1 MSLQIVVEEF
11 SRPLVSALYESSEE
25 DMEIDSAS
33 VTAIEQDQDQDS
45 DIEVIACYRETPVYP
60 PQLVG
65 GRAMTFDHDAHTDD
79 EIRYFCGPSG
89 SLDSTFDPS
98 DSLVDWFVGSPP
110 TQSYRANDPNH
121 RMANCSQLEPI
132 PYSPMSPRW
141 LIKGHRRIL
150 EVTSGLKGQNKLIR
164 GSPINTSLDWQSAQ
178 AGLVESRI
186 TSNGAIVQCVEN
198 RSQLYKRRSLLD
210 TWNKP
215 TSLKKPK
222 HNVLDDE
229 MLS

>member
-1 MSLQIVVEEF
+1 MSLQFDVEEF
-11 SRPLVSALYESSEE
+11 IRPLVSALYESSEE

-33 VTAIEQDQDQDS
+33 VTAIEQDQDADS

-60 PQLVG
+60 PQLAG

-79 EIRYFCGPSG
+79 EIQYFCGPSG
-89 SLDSTFDPS
+89 SLDSKFDPS
-98 DSLVDWFVGSPP
+98 DSLVDWLVGSRP

-121 RMANCSQLEPI
+121 RMANWSQYHIHRCHPH
-132 PYSPMSPRW
+132 W

-150 EVTSGLKGQNKLIR
+150 EMTSGLKGQNKLIR
-164 GSPINTSLDWQSAQ
+164 GSPINTSLDWQLAQ
-178 AGLVESRI
+178 VGLVESRI
-186 TSNGAIVQCVEN
+186 TSNGAIVQCVAN
-198 RSQLYKRRSLLD
+198 RSQLYKRRSHLY

-215 TSLKKPK
+215 TSLEKPT